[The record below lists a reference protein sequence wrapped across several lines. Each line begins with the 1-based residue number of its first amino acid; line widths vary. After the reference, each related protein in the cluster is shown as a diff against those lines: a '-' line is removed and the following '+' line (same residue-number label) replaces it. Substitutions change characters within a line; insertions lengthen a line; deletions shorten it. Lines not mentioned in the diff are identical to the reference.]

1 MTQPRSSLAL
11 ALQDYR
17 GPRPGVALT
26 IAAVALLAAMVL
38 GAVHVVGLGRAAT
51 RLRESQQSIR
61 ALHRYNAALE
71 VWRQMAVD
79 QLEFTAQRRL
89 RDSLAV
95 GLRAE
100 LTDLRSS
107 MRDSTDRALV
117 SQVLDDLQRPKEPA
131 AFELGVPG
139 REAMILL
146 VSRQEAAL
154 FEAAAAS
161 QRARLLG
168 GALIALTVVAAGV
181 LIIPMSWV
189 YVRFKRGIPPGM

>member
-26 IAAVALLAAMVL
+26 IAAVALVAAILL
-38 GAVHVVGLGRAAT
+38 GAVHVIGLGRTTA
-51 RLRESQQSIR
+51 RLTQSQQTIR

-71 VWRQMAVD
+71 VWRQMASER
-79 QLEFTAQRRL
+79 LEFAAQRRL

-95 GLRAE
+95 ALRLELAELRA
-100 LTDLRSS
+100 S
-107 MRDSTDRALV
+107 MSDSTDRALV
-117 SQVLDDLQRPKEPA
+117 SQALGDLQRPDSATFQLGA
-131 AFELGVPG
+131 AG

-146 VSRQEAAL
+146 VARQERAL
-154 FEAAAAS
+154 FDAAAAS
-161 QRARLLG
+161 QRGRLLG

>member
-1 MTQPRSSLAL
+1 
-11 ALQDYR
+11 
-17 GPRPGVALT
+17 
-26 IAAVALLAAMVL
+26 MVL

-131 AFELGVPG
+131 AFELGVSG

>member
-1 MTQPRSSLAL
+1 
-11 ALQDYR
+11 
-17 GPRPGVALT
+17 VALT

-38 GAVHVVGLGRAAT
+38 GVVHVVGLGRAAA
-51 RLRESQQSIR
+51 RLQESQQTIR

-79 QLEFTAQRRL
+79 RLEFTAQQRL

-95 GLRAE
+95 ALRTELNDLRA
-100 LTDLRSS
+100 S

-117 SQVLDDLQRPKEPA
+117 SQVLDDLQRPREPA
-131 AFELGVPG
+131 AFELGVSG

-161 QRARLLG
+161 QRARLVG
-168 GALIALTVVAAGV
+168 GALIALTVIAAGV

-189 YVRFKRGIPPGM
+189 YVRFKRGIPPGI

>member
-95 GLRAE
+95 ALRAE